1 MNNLLGNAIKFSSEQ
16 TRIVIEFYYF
26 SETKTLRMGVIDW
39 GIGISTEDTKV
50 IFQPFVTLKAARD
63 IYAAGA
69 GLGLYICKCL
79 CKELNGSI

>member
-1 MNNLLGNAIKFSSEQ
+1 
-16 TRIVIEFYYF
+16 
-26 SETKTLRMGVIDW
+26 MGVIDW

-79 CKELNGSI
+79 CKELNGSIQVINNIDEDLGKTAFMIEISVEEA